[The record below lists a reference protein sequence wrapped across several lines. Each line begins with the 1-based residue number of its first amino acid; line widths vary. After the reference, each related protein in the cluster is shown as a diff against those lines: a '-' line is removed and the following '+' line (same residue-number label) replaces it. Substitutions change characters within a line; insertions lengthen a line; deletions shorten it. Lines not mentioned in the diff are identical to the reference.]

1 MDTCVTAL
9 TPDTAKAP
17 TVTTVLPKTD
27 EMRRAE
33 LAHMN
38 RLASGMLV
46 GAAAIFVVARL
57 LEPTY
62 PWLAYVRAT
71 AEAAMIGGVADWFAV
86 TALFRHPLGIPIPHT
101 AIVANR
107 KDRVGRSLGNFVQ
120 KNFLNPDNI
129 ATRLR
134 QARVTAYLSE
144 WIAQPE
150 NARTLSHHIGG
161 ALAAGARALKDED
174 VEDLIHS
181 AVLRKVEDTP
191 VAPLLGKVLGLL
203 TEDKRHQ
210 EIFDEAIK
218 LMARA
223 VTDNRQIIRDRI
235 EEESP
240 WWLPD
245 PVEEK
250 IYEKI
255 VAAIETTLSQIRDD
269 PAHPMRARFD
279 EAIAT
284 FVDKLHNSPATIAK
298 AEHLKRE
305 MLDAAAL
312 RRFSASLWEDARDG
326 LIRHAEHPQPTTP
339 DAIERAI
346 SRLGETLLADPV
358 LLEKI
363 DNWIIAVAA
372 LVVDRFR
379 DEVAGL
385 ISDTVEGWDPQV
397 TSNRIELA
405 VGKDLQFIRI
415 NGTVVGGLVGL
426 LIYTLTRFF

>member
-1 MDTCVTAL
+1 MFAL
-9 TPDTAKAP
+9 TPDTAAAP
-17 TVTTVLPKTD
+17 PRIAPLKTD
-27 EMRRAE
+27 EMRHAE
-33 LAHMN
+33 LAHMK

-46 GAAAIFVVARL
+46 GAAAIFMVARV
-57 LEPTY
+57 LERTY

-71 AEAAMIGGVADWFAV
+71 AEAAMVGGVADWFAV

-101 AIVANR
+101 AIVPSR

-120 KNFLNPDNI
+120 RNFLNPDNI
-129 ATRLR
+129 ASRLR
-134 QARVTAYLSE
+134 AAKVTAYLAE
-144 WIAQPE
+144 WISQPE
-150 NARTLSHHIGG
+150 NAHTLARHIGG
-161 ALAAGARALKDED
+161 ALAAAARALKDED
-174 VEDLIHS
+174 VQDLIHG
-181 AVLRKVEDTP
+181 AVVRKVEETP
-191 VAPLLGKVLGLL
+191 VAPLLGNVLGLL
-203 TEDKRHQ
+203 TEDNRHQ

-223 VTDNRQIIRDRI
+223 VTENRQIIRDRI

-298 AEHLKRE
+298 AEHIKKE
-305 MLDAAAL
+305 MLDAAAM
-312 RRFSASLWEDARDG
+312 RRFSASLWEDARDA
-326 LIRHAEHPQPTTP
+326 LIRHAENPQATTP
-339 DAIERAI
+339 DAIERALG
-346 SRLGETLLADPV
+346 RLGNTLLDDPA
-358 LLEKI
+358 LLAKI

-379 DEVAGL
+379 DEVAGV
-385 ISDTVEGWDPQV
+385 IADTVEGWDPEV

-426 LIYTLTRFF
+426 AIYCLSRVF

>member
-1 MDTCVTAL
+1 MRRPAVVA
-9 TPDTAKAP
+9 
-17 TVTTVLPKTD
+17 KTD
-27 EMRRAE
+27 EVRRAE
-33 LAHMN
+33 LNHMK

-46 GAAAIFVVARL
+46 GAAVIFVAARL
-57 LEPTY
+57 LEHTY

-71 AEAAMIGGVADWFAV
+71 AEAAMVGGVADWFAV

-101 AIVANR
+101 AIVPSR

-129 ATRLR
+129 ALRLR
-134 QARVTAYLSE
+134 QAKVTAYLAD
-144 WIAQPE
+144 WISQPE
-150 NARTLSHHIGG
+150 NARTLARHMGG

-174 VEDLIHS
+174 VEELIHS
-181 AVLRKVEDTP
+181 AVVKKVEDTP
-191 VAPLLGKVLGLL
+191 VAPLLGNVLGLL
-203 TEDKRHQ
+203 TADNRHQ
-210 EIFDEAIK
+210 EILDEAIK

-223 VTDNRQIIRDRI
+223 VTENRQIIRDRI
-235 EEESP
+235 EAESP

-255 VAAIETTLSQIRDD
+255 VAAIETTLRQIRDD

-284 FVDKLHNSPATIAK
+284 FVDNLHNSPATIAK
-298 AEHLKRE
+298 AEHIKQE
-305 MLDAAAL
+305 MLDAAAM
-312 RRFSASLWEDARDG
+312 RRFSASLWEDAREA
-326 LIRHAEHPQPTTP
+326 LIRHAENPQSATP

-346 SRLGETLLADPV
+346 ARLGETLLSDPV

-363 DNWIIAVAA
+363 DKWISAVAA

-379 DEVAGL
+379 DDIADL
-385 ISDTVEGWDPQV
+385 IADTVESWDPEV

-405 VGKDLQFIRI
+405 VGRDLQFIRI
-415 NGTVVGGLVGL
+415 NGTLVGGLVGL
-426 LIYTLTRFF
+426 LIYVVSKFF